1 MARRGIALATTAG
14 ILVSSAGCE
23 ITASA
28 YVQHD
33 LNSNPRVFDH
43 PDGLVKAEIK
53 VVRLVGR
60 DAKK

>member
-1 MARRGIALATTAG
+1 MARRWIAIAGTAVA
-14 ILVSSAGCE
+14 LVSSAGCE

-33 LNSNPRVFDH
+33 LNSNPRVLDH

-53 VVRLVGR
+53 VVRLTGR
-60 DAKK
+60 DARK